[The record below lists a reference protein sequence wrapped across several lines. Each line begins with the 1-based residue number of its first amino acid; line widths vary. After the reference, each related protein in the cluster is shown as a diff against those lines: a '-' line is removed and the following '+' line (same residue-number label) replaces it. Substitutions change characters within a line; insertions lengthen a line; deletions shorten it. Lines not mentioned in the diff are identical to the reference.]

1 MTQRSE
7 QPLPMRIEMATS
19 EIEGAATVAWADPGQ
34 VLACVSW
41 VQPAD
46 TFERFIEPRLAGID
60 RGVGGAG
67 AEPAEASVPGRVH
80 AALERLRQAHVRL
93 YRENQSGR
101 HGRREARVVLML
113 VEDDRVYL
121 IKGIPCWVFILR
133 DGLATP
139 AGSGGIETPE
149 RPGLGTSEKLSLAV
163 TSLQVKANDVVVLL
177 AAAAG
182 EEPDRRAV
190 AGVFEQTQDLKRACD
205 GLVNLFRTG
214 EEGAGAVAVRFV
226 PVGSAGTVGDFAL
239 MEDLER
245 VLRRDLAERTPAQAD
260 SVADELPEDF
270 ALPEMEL
277 PEFLRDESPEVPT
290 AVEEP
295 ALPESDIGSRAVP
308 PEMPLEIP
316 PEIAPEVPAQEPSH
330 QEPVGVALSSAE
342 TEPVASIGPPNSRIP
357 HRPHATRK
365 WPWLV
370 GLAVVIL
377 GIVAVAGVPR
387 GLRMLHRGA
396 TGGDG
401 GVLRIEPTPPA
412 RAISIDGV
420 DQGTGSP
427 AILEG
432 VAAGPHR
439 VRLDLGAF
447 GSIEVKVRVREGE
460 TTDLAPRAVGGLEIA
475 AAEARPGA
483 QVWFGDGA
491 RRTVPC
497 RIDSLPVGWHE
508 VFYEDDRLPLWERSV
523 LVRANETSRV
533 RVNNAFATD
542 RALLKIES
550 WEFRAGEGLREA
562 AGDSAYIDGRFV
574 GRTPF
579 EAEVAPGLH
588 GVRVRGTHGQVW
600 TEVAE
605 LTAGSS
611 RVVAPRFGMG
621 DWPRIRHQ
629 QPGTIY
635 LRGPVLLTVRIET
648 PDGEAPRNPRLHL
661 PELNASVRDIPLSP
675 VGDEAGAYVGMVDP
689 QWVPV
694 DRPVTYY
701 FTVQT
706 GSGETLSS
714 ELYRF
719 RATTDLSQGVE
730 FR

>member
-41 VQPAD
+41 ALPGD

-60 RGVGGAG
+60 RGAGEMEGEPGGSG
-67 AEPAEASVPGRVH
+67 VPGRVRV
-80 AALERLRQAHVRL
+80 ALERLRQAHVRL
-93 YRENQSGR
+93 YRDNRTGR
-101 HGRREARVVLML
+101 HAPREARVVLMM

-121 IKGIPCWVFILR
+121 IKGIPCWVFVVR
-133 DGLATP
+133 DGQAMP
-139 AGSGGIETPE
+139 MGGGSVETPE
-149 RPGLGTSEKLSLAV
+149 RPGLGASEKLSLAV
-163 TSLQVKANDVVVLL
+163 TSLQVEPNDVVVLL
-177 AAAAG
+177 AATAG
-182 EEPDRRAV
+182 EEPNRSAV
-190 AGVFEQTQDLKRACD
+190 AGVFERTQDLKRACD

-214 EEGAGAVAVRFV
+214 EEGAGAVALRFV
-226 PVGSAGTVGDFAL
+226 PVGSSGTVGDFTL

-245 VLRRDLAERTPAQAD
+245 VLRRDLAERTPAQTEPEAD
-260 SVADELPEDF
+260 DLPGDF

-277 PEFLRDESPEVPT
+277 PDFLRDDGPAIESPADEHTPSQAT
-290 AVEEP
+290 EMSAAAIREEP
-295 ALPESDIGSRAVP
+295 SQ
-308 PEMPLEIP
+308 PLQP
-316 PEIAPEVPAQEPSH
+316 SEPS
-330 QEPVGVALSSAE
+330 QPEPAAVVTSNDGRDDA
-342 TEPVASIGPPNSRIP
+342 GPSLPPIA
-357 HRPHATRK
+357 RPLQNIRATRK
-365 WPWLV
+365 WPWFV
-370 GLAVVIL
+370 GIAVVIL
-377 GIVAVAGVPR
+377 GIVAVAGVPK
-387 GLRMLHRGA
+387 GIRMLRGGA
-396 TGGDG
+396 VGGAG

-412 RAISIDGV
+412 RAILIDGV

-439 VRLDLGAF
+439 IRLDLGAF
-447 GSIEVKVRVREGE
+447 GSIEMKVRVREGE
-460 TTDLAPRAVGGLEIA
+460 TTDLAPRALGSLEIA
-475 AAEARPGA
+475 ATEARPGA
-483 QVWFGDGA
+483 QSWFGDGS
-491 RRTVPC
+491 RRAVPC
-497 RIDSLPVGWHE
+497 RVDSLPVGWHE

-533 RVNNAFATD
+533 RINNAFATD

-550 WEFRAGEGLREA
+550 WDFRAGEGLRES
-562 AGDSAYIDGRFV
+562 AGDTVYVDGRFV

-588 GVRVRGTHGQVW
+588 GVRVRGGQGQVW
-600 TEVAE
+600 TEIAE

-611 RVVAPRFGMG
+611 RVIAPRFGMG
-621 DWPRIRHQ
+621 AWPRIRHQ
-629 QPGTIY
+629 EPGTIY

-675 VGDEAGAYVGMVDP
+675 VGDDAGAYVGMIDSR
-689 QWVPV
+689 WVPV

-719 RATTDLSQGVE
+719 RATTDLSQGGD
-730 FR
+730 FQ